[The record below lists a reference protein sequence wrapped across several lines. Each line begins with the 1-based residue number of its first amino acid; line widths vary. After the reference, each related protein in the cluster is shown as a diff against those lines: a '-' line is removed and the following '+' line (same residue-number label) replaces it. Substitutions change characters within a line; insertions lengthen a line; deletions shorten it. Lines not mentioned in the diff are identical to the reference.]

1 MPRSAAALAHPARVG
16 ERFRAMLSVDATRLL
31 LGVVLLAFGRKL
43 FWVFVGAVGFVAG
56 IRFAEHFHL
65 NVSDDTVIVYSI
77 IFGVVCAVMA
87 VAIRKVAVAAAGFF
101 AGGYF
106 LVQLF
111 NVSGGLG
118 AGGGAQVAPWLLFLV
133 GGVVGAVLMN
143 VIFNWTLIVLSS
155 IGGATLVCETLT
167 ANKDAVRNALSFY
180 SGVKT
185 HGDAPAL
192 DPHVVSV
199 VFTVLVIIGVLVQAG
214 MIRRLRRSGPPPP
227 PQ

>member
-1 MPRSAAALAHPARVG
+1 
-16 ERFRAMLSVDATRLL
+16 MLSVDATRLL
-31 LGVVLLAFGRKL
+31 LGVVLLAFGRRL

-65 NVSDDTVIVYSI
+65 NVPDETVIIYSI
-77 IFGVVCAVMA
+77 IAGVVCAVMA
-87 VAIRKVAVAAAGFF
+87 IAIRKVAVAAAGFF

-118 AGGGAQVAPWLLFLV
+118 TAGGPQVAPWLLFLV
-133 GGVVGAVLMN
+133 GGLIGAVLMN

-155 IGGATLVCETLT
+155 IGGATLICETLT
-167 ANKDAVRNALSFY
+167 ANKDSVQNALSFY

-185 HGDAPAL
+185 HGDAPSL
-192 DPHVVSV
+192 DPHIVSI
-199 VFTVLVIIGVLVQAG
+199 VFTVLVILGVLVQAG
-214 MIRRLRRSGPPPP
+214 TFRRLRQGPPPP
-227 PQ
+227 P

>member
-1 MPRSAAALAHPARVG
+1 
-16 ERFRAMLSVDATRLL
+16 MLSVDATRLL

-65 NVSDDTVIVYSI
+65 NVPDDTVIMYSI

-118 AGGGAQVAPWLLFLV
+118 TGGGGAQTAPWLLFLV

-143 VIFNWTLIVLSS
+143 MIFNWTLIVLSS
-155 IGGATLVCETLT
+155 IGGATLICETLT

-199 VFTVLVIIGVLVQAG
+199 VFTILVILGVLVQAG
-214 MIRRLRRSGPPPP
+214 TFRYLRRSDTPPPP
-227 PQ
+227 P